1 MYNYFLSVCSVCIVE
16 TFFYKLFL
24 LAFTKGPRKKK
35 RNTMMYELN
44 TSKHRDK
51 QSCTD
56 STRFNSGPSAAI
68 FFLLGYFLPLSF
80 ALSTVY
86 ASNVVND
93 RRADIF
99 HSLGEINLKIAKTEK
114 ENVSRRSIIN
124 GILKGTH

>member
-56 STRFNSGPSAAI
+56 STRFNSGPRY
-68 FFLLGYFLPLSF
+68 FFLLGYSLLPLSF
-80 ALSTVY
+80 AVSL
-86 ASNVVND
+86 SNVVND